1 MRVLPIAFL
10 ALALSGCYT
19 YGTVETVKPE
29 LGKPMR
35 VALTLTGGDS
45 LARWLGPNVA
55 TIDGRFVQEMPTAY
69 EIGVSSVVMHS
80 GMEQYWKGETVTVP
94 KGLIA
99 SIQERKF
106 SWAKTGLLAGVAI
119 VTVVALQQSGTIGGG
134 QSHPPPPPPA
144 LRVR

>member
-1 MRVLPIAFL
+1 MRALKSAIIAL
-10 ALALSGCYT
+10 VLSGCYT
-19 YGTVETVKPE
+19 YGDVQTPAPE

-55 TIDGRFVQEMPTAY
+55 TIDGRLVQDSPTSY
-69 EIGVSSVVMHS
+69 EIGVNSVVMHS
-80 GMEQYWKGETVTVP
+80 GMEQYWKGETVTIP

-106 SWAKTGLLAGVAI
+106 SWAKTGLLAGVVIA
-119 VTVVALQQSGTIGGG
+119 TAAALQQSGTIGGG
-134 QSHPPPPPPA
+134 PARWPPPGI
-144 LRVR
+144 RRR

>member
-1 MRVLPIAFL
+1 MRVLKSAIF
-10 ALALSGCYT
+10 ALVLSGCYT
-19 YGTVETVKPE
+19 YGDVASPKPE

-55 TIDGRFVQEMPTAY
+55 TIDGRLVQDSPTAY
-69 EIGVSSVVMHS
+69 EIGVNSVVMHS
-80 GMEQYWKGETVTVP
+80 GMEQYWKGETVTIP

-106 SWAKTGLLAGVAI
+106 SWAKTGLLAGVVIA
-119 VTVVALQQSGTIGGG
+119 TAVALQQSGTIGGS
-134 QSHPPPPPPA
+134 QSHPPPTGGQ
-144 LRVR
+144 